1 MDEIR
6 YKNWRIEVLT
16 DGPGW
21 KALVYRLTSPL
32 HETTVPHGPDR
43 DAVVA
48 EAVALIDRNEA
59 S

>member
-16 DGPGW
+16 DQPGR
-21 KALVYRLTSPL
+21 KALVYRPTSPL
-32 HETTVPHGPDR
+32 HETTVPHGLDR

-48 EAVALIDRNEA
+48 EAVALIDRNEGA
-59 S
+59 